1 MVLHPR
7 RPVRQFAAD
16 HGLRFAALLT
26 VVAIALMVLASAIF
40 GVHVSGPSY
49 EIVPDPAG
57 VAIPF

>member
-7 RPVRQFAAD
+7 RPVRHFARQ
-16 HGLRFAALLT
+16 HGLRFAAMLT
-26 VVAIALMVLASAIF
+26 AAAISLMLLASVVF